1 MNFCSVARL
10 LLSEGVVMTLHR
22 LPPALQNLSLPV
34 IGSPLFIA
42 SSPALVKAQ
51 CKAGI
56 VGSFPALNA
65 RPAELLDT
73 WLTEIQEELVAYRE
87 ANPGV
92 TVGPIA
98 VNQIVHQSNDRLAH
112 DVEVCVKHQVPIIIS
127 SLRAPPKEML
137 DAIHSYGGIV
147 LHDVISIRHAQ
158 KALEAGVDGL
168 ILVAAG
174 AGGHAG
180 ALSPFA
186 LVGEVRKFFDGPL
199 VLSGSIATGDAVL
212 AAQAMGADFAYIG
225 SRWLATP
232 EANVTDAYRQAVVE
246 SNAADV
252 VYTNLFTGV
261 HGNYLKKSI
270 VDAGL
275 DPDNLP
281 QADKTKMNFGSG
293 SDAKAKAWRDIWG
306 AGQGVGLM
314 DDVMPVADVV
324 ARLKSEYDAARQRLA
339 V

>member
-1 MNFCSVARL
+1 MA
-10 LLSEGVVMTLHR
+10 
-22 LPPALQNLSLPV
+22 LPVALQNLSIPV

-42 SSPALVKAQ
+42 SGPALVTAQ

-56 VGSFPALNA
+56 VGAFPALNA

-73 WLTEIQEELVAYRE
+73 WLTDMQRELADFQE
-87 ANPGV
+87 ANPGAKL
-92 TVGPIA
+92 GPIA

-112 DVEVCVKHQVPIIIS
+112 DVAMCVKHRVPIIIS
-127 SLRAPPKEML
+127 SLRAPPPEML

-147 LHDVISIRHAQ
+147 MHDVISIRHAE

-186 LVGEVRKFFDGPL
+186 LVGEVRKFFSGPL
-199 VLSGSIATGDAVL
+199 ALSGSIATGDGVL
-212 AAQAMGADFAYIG
+212 AAQAMGADFAYMG
-225 SRWLATP
+225 SRWLATR
-232 EANVTDAYRQAVVE
+232 ESNVSDEYRNAIVE
-246 SNAADV
+246 SAAKDV

-270 VDAGL
+270 LNAGL
-275 DPDNLP
+275 DPEALP
-281 QADKTKMNFGSG
+281 EADKTKMNFGSAG
-293 SDAKAKAWRDIWG
+293 GAKAWRDIWG
-306 AGQGVGLM
+306 AGQGVGMM
-314 DDVMPVADVV
+314 DDVPSVAEMVD
-324 ARLKSEYDAARQRLA
+324 RLKREYDAARARLFA
-339 V
+339 

>member
-1 MNFCSVARL
+1 MA
-10 LLSEGVVMTLHR
+10 
-22 LPPALQNLSLPV
+22 LPPVLQDLSLPV
-34 IGSPLFIA
+34 IASPMFIA
-42 SSPALVKAQ
+42 SGPALVAAQ

-73 WLTEIQEELVAYRE
+73 WLTDLQRELADYQELHPDRK
-87 ANPGV
+87 
-92 TVGPIA
+92 VGPIA
-98 VNQIVHQSNDRLAH
+98 VNQIVHQSNDRLEH
-112 DVEVCVKHQVPIIIS
+112 DVAVCVKHQVPIIIS
-127 SLRAPPKEML
+127 SLRAPPKEMM
-137 DAIHSYGGIV
+137 DAVHAYGGIV
-147 LHDVISIRHAQ
+147 MHDVVSIRHAE

-186 LVGEVRKFFDGPL
+186 LVGEVRKFFDGPIA
-199 VLSGSIATGDAVL
+199 LSGSIATGDAIL

-225 SRWLATP
+225 SRWLATR
-232 EANVTDAYRQAVVE
+232 ESNVTDAYRNAIVE
-246 SNAADV
+246 SSAADV

-270 VDAGL
+270 VAAGL

-281 QADKTKMNFGSG
+281 VSDKSKMSFGSG
-293 SDAKAKAWRDIWG
+293 SAKAWRDIWG

-314 DDVMPVADVV
+314 DDVPTVAEMVE
-324 ARLKSEYDAARQRLA
+324 RLTQQYQAARERLGLKA
-339 V
+339 